1 MDKPIDRIKPQEV
14 RLRRTRFVTVKDR
27 EQALD
32 RLATR
37 AEKGQFDEIL
47 SKHERHRNQG
57 G

>member
-14 RLRRTRFVTVKDR
+14 RLRRTRYVTVKDR
-27 EQALD
+27 EQALG